1 MPKPT
6 LYLMVGY
13 PGSGKTTTAQLI
25 HKLTGAEHLWADRER
40 RQRFGSVYNPEDS
53 DELYTE
59 LNDQAKQLLESGKSV
74 IYDTNFNYFRDR
86 EALRQTADQA
96 SANTKLLWL
105 TLPQEEAYK
114 RAITANNG
122 QRLFIN
128 MTHEN
133 FVEVASHLEPPRS
146 EESPIKLDGNNVNE
160 TAIKS
165 ALGLNEN

>member
-105 TLPQEEAYK
+105 TLPQE
-114 RAITANNG
+114 
-122 QRLFIN
+122 
-128 MTHEN
+128 
-133 FVEVASHLEPPRS
+133 
-146 EESPIKLDGNNVNE
+146 
-160 TAIKS
+160 
-165 ALGLNEN
+165 